1 MANVLLNETRRAGGV
16 IRQYRGVVLTADDTV
31 AEVSVLGTGPFF
43 GIAQELAD
51 ANDVTVGKR
60 VIAIM
65 THGVSK
71 AVAGQVLEVDLR
83 QIGSGDWHYEVLV
96 LTRDRR
102 YQIVVVD
109 APELLEQEFRLAA
122 GVDEHQRSLVPP
134 DQPVD
139 FADGVVRGMPG
150 PRQPLGGIE
159 NSHENMH

>member
-71 AVAGQVLEVDLR
+71 AVAGAA
-83 QIGSGDWHYEVLV
+83 I
-96 LTRDRR
+96 TR
-102 YQIVVVD
+102 
-109 APELLEQEFRLAA
+109 
-122 GVDEHQRSLVPP
+122 G
-134 DQPVD
+134 QPVAFD
-139 FADGVVRGMPG
+139 AQGRVITAIATYNVVGTA
-150 PRQPLGGIE
+150 RQTVTTAGDILDVDIAPGGIF
-159 NSHENMH
+159 